1 MPEQQINPRTNWP
14 TLATRD
20 HHMRAHDNSSSKR
33 KTDKKSQ
40 PNVYPIYPLWCWSLM
55 CGGAA
60 GPVPDRLVCL
70 LERGGPVHRFLW
82 TRARVNKC
90 YQARIQAHHQI
101 TGPRRRQQRCGLTC
115 KNKIPDVISTP
126 TPPQIRSLS
135 SATQGRNLRGC
146 RGRNYLF

>member
-70 LERGGPVHRFLW
+70 LERGGPVH
-82 TRARVNKC
+82 VSC
-90 YQARIQAHHQI
+90 
-101 TGPRRRQQRCGLTC
+101 GPRLEATSSGSTNAIKLQSKPITRS
-115 KNKIPDVISTP
+115 PDHDDANNDV
-126 TPPQIRSLS
+126 
-135 SATQGRNLRGC
+135 A
-146 RGRNYLF
+146 